1 MKCAETAGFRAGAL
15 IEYFR
20 QVPDHRSSRKKKH
33 DHAEMLVCITVG
45 FVCGRTTIRRSLNW
59 CKEHIDWLRR
69 YMPLE
74 NGIASPSTVS
84 RMLSGLDE
92 ELFLY
97 AFMEWIGEIADSK
110 NTHLAIDGKAL
121 RAATEKVKTFR
132 SPMVMNVIEVFS
144 GLVLMQMPI
153 EDKECELTVI
163 PEVLKLLDIHG
174 STVTIDAIGTQTA
187 VMEQIREQGGNFVL
201 PVKENQPEACAE
213 INSFMEKLE
222 NEAEK
227 ERKGKKTDS
236 GSKGYLEKYE
246 EVSKSEKNRDRY
258 EYRTYRICN
267 DASELTK
274 SQKEWKHVK
283 SIGQVRQVRVPV
295 EKDREGNDITP
306 SKEEFLRKGSRR
318 APVTAAAEGK
328 GKNVQCTAMISDRFL
343 TAEELGSIKRM
354 HWSIENRLHH
364 VLDDTFREDRSPAGR
379 SRNNLALIRK
389 YAYNILRLAMLA
401 TEKTG
406 IMTEMMDCF
415 CDNAALREQYI
426 FQGITSLY

>member
-59 CKEHIDWLRR
+59 CKEHLDWLRR

-84 RMLSGLDE
+84 RMLSGL
-92 ELFLY
+92 
-97 AFMEWIGEIADSK
+97 
-110 NTHLAIDGKAL
+110 
-121 RAATEKVKTFR
+121 
-132 SPMVMNVIEVFS
+132 
-144 GLVLMQMPI
+144 VLMQMPI
-153 EDKECELTVI
+153 EDKECEITVI

-187 VMEQIREQGGNFVL
+187 VMEQIHEQGGNFVL

-213 INSFMEKLE
+213 INSFMEKLG

-227 ERKGKKTDS
+227 ERKGEKTDS

-246 EVSKSEKNRDRY
+246 EISKSEKNRDRY

-283 SIGQVRQVRVPV
+283 SIGQVGQVRVPV
-295 EKDREGNDITP
+295 EKDGEGNDITP
-306 SKEEFLRKGSRR
+306 SKEAFLRKGSRR
-318 APVTAAAEGK
+318 APVTAAAEGR
-328 GKNVQCTAMISDRFL
+328 GKMSSVQ
-343 TAEELGSIKRM
+343 
-354 HWSIENRLHH
+354 
-364 VLDDTFREDRSPAGR
+364 
-379 SRNNLALIRK
+379 
-389 YAYNILRLAMLA
+389 
-401 TEKTG
+401 
-406 IMTEMMDCF
+406 
-415 CDNAALREQYI
+415 Q
-426 FQGITSLY
+426 